1 MIDGGFA
8 RAYQKETGIAGYTLI
23 SNSNGLVLA
32 AHDPFKSTEDAIASG
47 TDIHSDRRIVARVNV
62 RKRVKDTDIGKELEV
77 KIRELEALIDAYR
90 NGDIAE
96 QFDASKQTYRSLSL

>member
-1 MIDGGFA
+1 M
-8 RAYQKETGIAGYTLI
+8 
-23 SNSNGLVLA
+23 
-32 AHDPFKSTEDAIASG
+32 
-47 TDIHSDRRIVARVNV
+47 NV